1 MTDASVADAPLEA
14 APVSDATVPPGAAP
28 VPRVHD
34 VAAARRPTGGFWS
47 RRATRVVGGALL
59 PLLLL
64 AVWQYVT
71 AGGLVPPYQLP
82 SPASVWDAAVDL
94 WQRGDLQTHVAIS
107 VQRVLVGFAIG
118 ALVALVGAAFVGL
131 SRAGDV
137 LLAPTLAAIRAVP
150 SLAWVPLLILWM
162 KIGEDSKITLIAI
175 GALVALVGAA
185 FVGLSRAGDVLL
197 APTLAAI
204 RAVPSLAW
212 VPLLILWMRI
222 GEDSKITLIAIGAF
236 FPVYTTVA
244 AALRHVDP
252 QLVEAGRAFGLRG
265 VRLLQSV
272 QLPAVVPAVMSGLRL
287 GLAQAWLFLVAA
299 ELIASSMGL
308 GFLLTDSQ
316 NNGRVDRILLA
327 IVLLALI
334 GKLTDSI
341 VAVVEKQLLRRLA

>member
-1 MTDASVADAPLEA
+1 MTDASVADAPLEDA
-14 APVSDATVPPGAAP
+14 RVTDATVPPGAP

-34 VAAARRPTGGFWS
+34 LAAARRPAGGFWS
-47 RRATRVVGGALL
+47 RRATRAVGGALL

-71 AGGLVPPYQLP
+71 TSGLVPPYQLP
-82 SPASVWDAAVDL
+82 SPASVWNAAVDL

-107 VQRVLVGFAIG
+107 VQRVFIGFAIG

-162 KIGEDSKITLIAI
+162 KIGEESKITL
-175 GALVALVGAA
+175 V
-185 FVGLSRAGDVLL
+185 
-197 APTLAAI
+197 
-204 RAVPSLAW
+204 
-212 VPLLILWMRI
+212 
-222 GEDSKITLIAIGAF
+222 AIGAF
-236 FPVYTTVA
+236 FPIYTTVA

-265 VRLLQSV
+265 VRLFQSV
-272 QLPAVVPAVMSGLRL
+272 QLPAVIPSVMSGLRL

-299 ELIASSMGL
+299 ELIAASMGL

-334 GKLTDSI
+334 GKVTDSI
-341 VAVVEKQLLRRLA
+341 VAVVEKQLLRRFA